1 MEALIHTITK
11 DMNMDMNM
19 ARKAHSDYLGL
30 IGETDFTHHEL
41 HGFEVDLS
49 GNVVIPEL
57 RPKSDVVIRLHHCVP
72 NGHQAVEQILIM

>member
-1 MEALIHTITK
+1 MIMEALIHTVTK
-11 DMNMDMNM
+11 DMSM
-19 ARKAHSDYLGL
+19 ARKTHSDYLGL
-30 IGETDFTHHEL
+30 ISETDFIHHEL
-41 HGFEVDLS
+41 HGFEVDLT